1 LDGKLTTK
9 GKTQTD
15 IFNEALMGAIK
26 FDSNIS
32 NKDQNLIKT
41 NIIV

>member
-9 GKTQTD
+9 EKTQTD
-15 IFNEALMGAIK
+15 IFNEKLTGMIK

-32 NKDQNLIKT
+32 NTDQVSIKT
-41 NIIV
+41 